1 MKLNKKYLAPLC
13 SLFVTGT
20 LLISIA
26 VLFLGRSFGWFA
38 RNERVSATGLSVSAV
53 SPYKTEQVL
62 CMPGDDGML
71 VPINDETAASLFS
84 DLVPGESV
92 TVYLRIFN
100 SEDIALNTTLLLS
113 APTAL
118 TDSAVRTDETDPN
131 YYYFGSQIRVKSILS
146 CNQNGVVAGG
156 NDQDLRI
163 VQGKEA
169 FLLTLPDSFYTGD
182 VTKDTVKQGVG
193 TATAYDF
200 STASPKPL
208 TNDIEIAAGATVYFA
223 ITFEFAENDQVQNPY
238 INFGVAD
245 ANSQGTL
252 SRQLLCSYTETE

>member
-13 SLFVTGT
+13 SLFLTGA
-20 LLISIA
+20 LLISIV
-26 VLFLGRSFGWFA
+26 VLLGRSYGWFA
-38 RNERVSATGLSVSAV
+38 RNEKTSAAGLSVSAV
-53 SPYKTEQVL
+53 SSYKTEQGL
-62 CMPGDDGML
+62 YTLGNSGTL
-71 VPINDETAASLFS
+71 VPLNSETAASLFS

-131 YYYFGSQIRVKSILS
+131 YYYFGSQIRVKSILP

-200 STASPKPL
+200 STASPKQL

-252 SRQLLCSYTETE
+252 SRQLLCSYMETE